1 MLPAPSPD
9 ETPAPSPDE
18 TPAPSPDET
27 PVMDLLP
34 AAALKTELWL
44 VSDPVMDLWLAAVL
58 KTELWPV
65 SALGTGLAL
74 ASAAAA
80 AVMLPAVQ
88 SLAALELSAAQSLMA
103 WTHYCQVK
111 VKFPQLPHLPYTS
124 YNSMQSFP
132 LHKLPSE
139 PLKKQGFQSSQLIPE
154 LQLLSKAQHQT
165 MQNHLV
171 PSFLLEALNTELTY
185 CS

>member
-1 MLPAPSPD
+1 MSHL
-9 ETPAPSPDE
+9 
-18 TPAPSPDET
+18 
-27 PVMDLLP
+27 
-34 AAALKTELWL
+34 
-44 VSDPVMDLWLAAVL
+44 VMDLWLASDL
-58 KTELWPV
+58 MTGLWPV
-65 SALGTGLAL
+65 SDLMMAALPASDLKTEPGPVSALETGLGLASALETGLAL

-139 PLKKQGFQSSQLIPE
+139 HLKKQGFQSSQLIPE
-154 LQLLSKAQHQT
+154 LQPLSKAQYQT

-171 PSFLLEALNTELTY
+171 PSFHLEALNTELTY

>member
-1 MLPAPSPD
+1 MSHL
-9 ETPAPSPDE
+9 
-18 TPAPSPDET
+18 
-27 PVMDLLP
+27 
-34 AAALKTELWL
+34 
-44 VSDPVMDLWLAAVL
+44 VMDLWPAPDLMTGLWLASDL
-58 KTELWPV
+58 MTGLWPV
-65 SALGTGLAL
+65 SDLMMAALPASDLKTEPGPVSALETGLGL

-88 SLAALELSAAQSLMA
+88 SSAALELSAVQSLMA

-139 PLKKQGFQSSQLIPE
+139 HLKKQGFQSSQLIQE
-154 LQLLSKAQHQT
+154 LQLLLKAQYQT